1 MLPCCA
7 VLCCDDDDNDNFIWK
22 FILEKQEEKNVFHT
36 AQLQKNFVGN
46 KNLRKLFYSPLR
58 FSFFSS
64 SSCFCV
70 RNNCTW
76 KESRVHTS
84 FFFDPQLTQTLSFCF
99 HCIVIERTWSHEFLF
114 YFYKWKSIFECKFN
128 WNFFRLITTT
138 IVLRFFHFNLFF
150 LSLALS
156 LAWHR
161 LRLFFGNNSL
171 TLYISLTKLVWNF
184 KNISKEVRKSHI
196 FV

>member
-1 MLPCCA
+1 M
-7 VLCCDDDDNDNFIWK
+7 
-22 FILEKQEEKNVFHT
+22 FHT

-128 WNFFRLITTT
+128 WIFLDSSQQPLFYVFSIYFFCLS
-138 IVLRFFHFNLFF
+138 HS
-150 LSLALS
+150 LSLGIVS
-156 LAWHR
+156 D
-161 LRLFFGNNSL
+161 FSSL
-171 TLYISLTKLVWNF
+171 TLYISLA
-184 KNISKEVRKSHI
+184 
-196 FV
+196 